1 VLLLDE
7 VMAELDLQRRA
18 DLLSYLEGVDQT
30 LLTTTDLQLFT
41 PQFVAGSEVWRVEA
55 GAISAVQKPA

>member
-18 DLLSYLEGVDQT
+18 DLLSYLEGVEQT
-30 LLTTTDLQLFT
+30 LLTTTDLKLFSPEFT
-41 PQFVAGSEVWRVEA
+41 AAAEVWTVESGAVAA
-55 GAISAVQKPA
+55 GQK